1 MLFRST
7 EKSFDL
13 VLLGMGDDG
22 HTLSLF
28 PDSALFDNENKN
40 WVNAVYNEQQ
50 QMYRITLMPVIVNRA
65 SHIAFMINGDKK
77 AEVLKQVIEGEYN
90 PTHFPA
96 QIIKPINGELY
107 WFLDEA
113 AAKDLSNAG

>member
-1 MLFRST
+1 
-7 EKSFDL
+7 
-13 VLLGMGDDG
+13 
-22 HTLSLF
+22 
-28 PDSALFDNENKN
+28 
-40 WVNAVYNEQQ
+40 
-50 QMYRITLMPVIVNRA
+50 
-65 SHIAFMINGDKK
+65 MINGDKK

-113 AAKDLSNAG
+113 AGKELTNAG